1 MKKLGGLILMVAIAV
16 AGAYTYLHFTN
27 SQPPVLESARIY
39 DNPRTIAPFQL
50 EGSDGENVTLSALE
64 GQWTMLFTGYTFC
77 PDICPTT
84 MAQLKSRWQDI
95 AAASDYPVQ
104 VWMISVDPQRDDID
118 RLAMYIDFFGEG
130 FYGVRAEHK
139 ELYPF
144 VRNIGLMYSIPDED
158 EENYL
163 VNHSSAII
171 LVNPR
176 GEQQAIFRPS
186 HELGELAVVNP
197 NHLVN
202 DFQKIA
208 RYLERELQL

>member
-1 MKKLGGLILMVAIAV
+1 MKNVAVILLLVLVAV
-16 AGAYTYLHFTN
+16 AGVVSYLHLN
-27 SQPPVLESARIY
+27 HEGEPELSSARIY
-39 DNPRTIAPFQL
+39 DNPRTIAPFTLQ
-50 EGSDGENVTLSALE
+50 GTDGREVYNDALE

-84 MAQLKSRWQDI
+84 MAQLKSRWDDI
-95 AAASDYPVQ
+95 AGATNLPVQ
-104 VWMISVDPQRDDID
+104 VWMISVDPKRDDIE
-118 RLAMYIDFFGEG
+118 RLAMYVDFFGEG

-144 VRNIGLMYSIPDED
+144 VQNIGLMYSLPDED
-158 EENYL
+158 EVNYL

-171 LVNPR
+171 LINPR

-197 NHLVN
+197 NHLVA

-208 RYLERELQL
+208 RYLEPLL